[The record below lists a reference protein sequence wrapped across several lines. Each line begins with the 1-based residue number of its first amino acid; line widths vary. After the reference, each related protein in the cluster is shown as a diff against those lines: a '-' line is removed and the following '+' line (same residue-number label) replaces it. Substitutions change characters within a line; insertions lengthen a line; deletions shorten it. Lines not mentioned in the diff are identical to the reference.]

1 MKEQLNV
8 TKSMGGD
15 ACMPMVSVSLVDGY
29 DEESAD
35 DSGGRQEGCRLVHDG
50 VPVCHRG

>member
-1 MKEQLNV
+1 MKGRLNV

-29 DEESAD
+29 DEESTD
-35 DSGGRQEGCRLVHDG
+35 D
-50 VPVCHRG
+50 